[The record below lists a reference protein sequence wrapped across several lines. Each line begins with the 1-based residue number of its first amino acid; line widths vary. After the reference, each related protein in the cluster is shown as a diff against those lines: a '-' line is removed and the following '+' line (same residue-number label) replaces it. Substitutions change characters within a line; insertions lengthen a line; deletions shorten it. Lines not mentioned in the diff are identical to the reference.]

1 VSWIQISVVFSRQ
14 DFLHGNTS
22 GVQALRCGHSNF
34 TFCIDGDIQP
44 MECLSETKW
53 DVVISG
59 TGLVQSLLALS
70 VLFPA
75 LNPDS
80 LF

>member
-1 VSWIQISVVFSRQ
+1 
-14 DFLHGNTS
+14 
-22 GVQALRCGHSNF
+22 
-34 TFCIDGDIQP
+34 